1 MAADTNTT
9 AESPMSDLALLHE
22 RADWLVTDGRYDDV
36 IALLLPV
43 EEHGNAET
51 LFYLALAQMNIE
63 MAAGIGSEPTT
74 NMRSAI
80 AWAERSLE
88 QDYALSAN
96 LLATI
101 YSMGLGVDANEQ
113 RALDYLERGDELGD
127 PGASLNLA
135 VRLLAE
141 DPDNA
146 CRRLYQ
152 LSNQE
157 SLVQSVAQY
166 HFGVSLIES
175 DCPQTQPATDPIALL
190 RAAGEE
196 GVDDALV
203 YSAELLEQG
212 RRVQQDTKA
221 ALALYD
227 IAARRGHARA
237 LWRMGLA
244 YVNGDRPRD
253 PSRAVTLFEQAAD
266 AGASDGLVSLGVM
279 HATGDGVE
287 KDVAAAMAYYEQ
299 AASLGNA
306 HAMRNLSMMLWHGMD
321 VDKQPRRA
329 LLWVEKAAA
338 LGNPEALQWRDGMR
352 AAFDDEVLADIDALL
367 NVWLEN
373 FVGER

>member
-1 MAADTNTT
+1 MQETIDANKTT
-9 AESPMSDLALLHE
+9 PDVDLFHE
-22 RADWLVTDGRYDDV
+22 RAEQLVSAGRHDEAF
-36 IALLLPV
+36 ALLTPV
-43 EEHGNAET
+43 AEDGSAETWVYLAMAYMGAEINAE
-51 LFYLALAQMNIE
+51 LSAD
-63 MAAGIGSEPTT
+63 TT
-74 NMRSAI
+74 PNMQRAI

-96 LLATI
+96 VLATI
-101 YSMGLGVDANEQ
+101 FSMGLGVDADEQ
-113 RALDYLERGDELGD
+113 RARGYLERGDALGD

-141 DPDNA
+141 EPENA
-146 CRRLYQ
+146 CRRLHK
-152 LSNQE
+152 LSQQE

-166 HFGVSLIES
+166 HFGVSLIET
-175 DCPQTQPATDPIALL
+175 DCPQTEPATDPIALL

-212 RRVQQDTKA
+212 RRVQQDTAA

-244 YVNGDRPRD
+244 HVNGDRPRD
-253 PSRAVTLFEQAAD
+253 PSRAITLFKQSVD

-279 HATGDGVE
+279 HATGDGIG
-287 KDVAAAMAYYEQ
+287 KDVAAAVAYYEQ
-299 AASLGNA
+299 AAALGNA
-306 HAMRNLSMMLWHGMD
+306 HAMRNLGMMFWHGMD
-321 VDKQPRRA
+321 VEKQPRSA
-329 LLWVEKAAA
+329 LLWIEKAAA
-338 LGNPEALQWRDGMR
+338 LGNREALQWRDGMR

-367 NVWLEN
+367 NVWLEH
-373 FVGER
+373 FVGAH